1 MVAPAGRERK
11 GVGRFR
17 IPTSRRGQTHAH
29 DTVPENQDG
38 GRREHRDQPDDDD
51 PVPPNRSTDGSS
63 VAPSIPPHAPR
74 VGEVPVPGE
83 GLVEEVWRVLAR
95 GSDGGRQEMVV
106 ENGAVVGVDTLLDD
120 PLGAKRKG

>member
-11 GVGRFR
+11 GAGKFR

-38 GRREHRDQPDDDD
+38 GRREHRDQPEDDD
-51 PVPPNRSTDGSS
+51 PVPLNRSTSERS
-63 VAPSIPPHAPR
+63 VVPSLPLHAPSA
-74 VGEVPVPGE
+74 GEVPVSGK

-95 GSDGGRQEMVV
+95 GSDGGRQEMVT
-106 ENGAVVGVDTLLDD
+106 ESGAVVWDTPLDD
-120 PLGAKRKG
+120 PLGAKLE